1 MRRTLTDGDFGTEFW
16 QQLATY
22 QHTAWRWE
30 NQAVYEITAEQAS
43 VDAFLAGHP
52 SDPMEDPYL
61 APWMRQ
67 VAEQTAA
74 GKVIGRVRVLEE
86 PPTDYQ
92 RWERWLDTW
101 NTAAGEH
108 IEYLTRTQ
116 ARQLAEHSPFGK
128 ADWWLF
134 DNARVMIMNFDAN
147 GRRIQVELTDEPEDV
162 AAAIEFQRC
171 AATATTGSKAAGED
185 SAHAAR

>member
-22 QHTAWRWE
+22 RRSAWRWE
-30 NQAVYEITAEQAS
+30 NQPVYEITDERAS

-52 SDPMEDPYL
+52 ADPMDDPYL
-61 APWMRQ
+61 GAWMRQ

-92 RWERWLDTW
+92 RWERWLDRW
-101 NTAAGEH
+101 NTGAGER
-108 IEYLTRTQ
+108 IDYLTRSQ
-116 ARQLAEHSPFGK
+116 AGTLGVPPFGSC
-128 ADWWLF
+128 DWWLF
-134 DNARVMIMNFDAN
+134 DDQRLMLMYFDHAGVRV
-147 GRRIQVELTDEPEDV
+147 GVELTDDPRDV
-162 AAAIEFQRC
+162 AAGRLFQRRARALALETERRRSGALR
-171 AATATTGSKAAGED
+171 AA
-185 SAHAAR
+185 